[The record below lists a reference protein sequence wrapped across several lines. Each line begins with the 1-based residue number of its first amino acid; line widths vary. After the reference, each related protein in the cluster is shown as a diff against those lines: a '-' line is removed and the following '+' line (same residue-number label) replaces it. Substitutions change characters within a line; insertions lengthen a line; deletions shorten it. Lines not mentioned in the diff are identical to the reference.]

1 MSEASSNMMLSET
14 AFSISNVVSFSISF
28 AVAKPYL
35 ATDLADKC
43 NAVACFVSTQC
54 NAFSN

>member
-1 MSEASSNMMLSET
+1 MSEASSNMMLSGT

-35 ATDLADKC
+35 ATDLGDKC
-43 NAVACFVSTQC
+43 NAVACFAYGTLRSI
-54 NAFSN
+54 